1 MKKVILFA
9 VAVATLLSVT
19 ACGSNRSK
27 QIDSLSYAIGV
38 DLGMNLRFGME
49 DLDLDRDVIVA
60 NLKDFYKNGNLEG
73 EEVQQL
79 RNDMMQYQFTVL
91 MPFMNSKRMREMSGS
106 DQPDTLPALPPV
118 FNEEFTRERVS
129 TMIGK
134 NFGAA
139 VKSVEAE
146 IVLKDILGAM
156 NDALEL
162 ESPELADSLLR
173 MNTQQI
179 NQTFANHAKR
189 MQEKAAAEFE
199 KAKEENAAA
208 SAKWLEEVEAQKGVV
223 KTASGLLYRI
233 DREGNDVFATED
245 SDVVK
250 VDYEGKTR
258 TGEVFDSSY
267 ERGEP
272 IAFALNRVISG
283 WTEGMKLVGEGGQI
297 TLWIPSE
304 LAYKERGSA
313 PKIGPNEALEF
324 KVELHKVN
332 PEE

>member
-179 NQTFANHAKR
+179 NQTFQWFSSLNPNSSAQR
-189 MQEKAAAEFE
+189 VRRAALSVF
-199 KAKEENAAA
+199 
-208 SAKWLEEVEAQKGVV
+208 SV
-223 KTASGLLYRI
+223 K
-233 DREGNDVFATED
+233 
-245 SDVVK
+245 
-250 VDYEGKTR
+250 
-258 TGEVFDSSY
+258 
-267 ERGEP
+267 
-272 IAFALNRVISG
+272 
-283 WTEGMKLVGEGGQI
+283 
-297 TLWIPSE
+297 
-304 LAYKERGSA
+304 
-313 PKIGPNEALEF
+313 
-324 KVELHKVN
+324 
-332 PEE
+332 